1 MQVKKWLI
9 IVLIGL
15 MFINLIF
22 SVFIIKE
29 CSFIYFHLVKQN
41 KIKDRPFVLRIIISA
56 LGGLYSNFKY
66 ILLITIAIILLKSI
80 YLYNI
85 QNTYKLI
92 IIPITIL
99 LFQFISL
106 IILIPQIHSLIKFI
120 KGN

>member
-66 ILLITIAIILLKSI
+66 ILLITIAIILLTSI